1 MLTVRMVLGTL
12 SILLLCGC
20 GGTQTTQSM
29 RVKKKSEPDRR
40 RVGERIATA
49 YSGPKIRV
57 AVGEFKDFDRAKKF
71 FKKMGWPKL
80 GPGISGQI
88 MTALVQTGRVAVL
101 ERQQIRKVIGN
112 LQLEKESDISQYF
125 NQKTTAK
132 TGELLGAQAVL
143 VGEIT
148 QFEPNVS
155 GGSAG
160 LSVPMLGGL
169 SYHEDKAVVGM
180 DVRLVHQETGKI
192 LVAAS
197 GKASISSKKFGGEAQ
212 YKGIKVGGGGWNR
225 TPLGDATRV
234 AAQRAIRVLIKSLK
248 EIRWEGK
255 IVKVSGKKKVFIQAG
270 DDLNLKRGDRFQ
282 VYHRGEAII
291 GPDGNVIGYD
301 ETKGGIVT
309 LKIIQSKLSIGVVKG
324 KKPKAGDVVRLLGQ

>member
-1 MLTVRMVLGTL
+1 MLAVRTVTG
-12 SILLLCGC
+12 LLAMLFIIGC
-20 GGTQTTQSM
+20 GGAPVVQSM
-29 RVKKKSEPDRR
+29 RVKKKTKPDRR
-40 RVGERIATA
+40 RVAERIATA

-57 AVGEFKDFDRAKKF
+57 AVGEFKDFEGAEEF
-71 FKKMGWPKL
+71 FKKMKWAKL

-88 MTALVQTGRVAVL
+88 MTALVRTGRVAVL
-101 ERQQIRKVIGN
+101 ERQQIKKVIGN
-112 LQLEKESDISQYF
+112 LQLEKESDISKYF
-125 NQKTTAK
+125 NQKSTAK

-180 DVRLVHQETGKI
+180 DVRLVHQETGKV
-192 LVAAS
+192 LAAAN

-212 YKGIKVGGGGWNR
+212 YKGVKVGGGGWKR

-234 AAQRAIRVLIKSLK
+234 AARKA
-248 EIRWEGK
+248 
-255 IVKVSGKKKVFIQAG
+255 
-270 DDLNLKRGDRFQ
+270 RFE
-282 VYHRGEAII
+282 V
-291 GPDGNVIGYD
+291 
-301 ETKGGIVT
+301 
-309 LKIIQSKLSIGVVKG
+309 
-324 KKPKAGDVVRLLGQ
+324 